1 MLQSIKHIVID
12 ANDPKKL
19 AEFWSKATGLKI
31 ENDYGEFI
39 MLANSKEFPTIAFY
53 KVPEKK
59 AVKNRVHLD
68 FRVEDE
74 ASESKR
80 LVGLGATEQSK
91 HGDDNFHWRIMTDP
105 EDNEFC
111 ISGKW

>member
-12 ANDPKKL
+12 SQDPQKL
-19 AEFWSKATGLKI
+19 AKFWSQALGVKI
-31 ENDYGEFI
+31 ENDYGGFVT
-39 MLANSKEFPTIAFY
+39 LASSKEFPTIAFY
-53 KVPEKK
+53 KVAEKK
-59 AVKNRVHLD
+59 TVKNRVHLD

-74 ASESKR
+74 AAESKR
-80 LVGLGATEQSK
+80 LISLGAHEQSK